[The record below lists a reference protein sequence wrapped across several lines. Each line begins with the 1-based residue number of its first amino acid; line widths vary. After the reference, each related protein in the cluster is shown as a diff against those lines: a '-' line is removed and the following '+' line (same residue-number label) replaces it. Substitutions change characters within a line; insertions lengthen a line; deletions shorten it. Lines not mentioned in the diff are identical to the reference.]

1 MRVADRERVAAYL
14 AERDGAARGGIT
26 PRPGGATAPL
36 SFPQQQLW
44 LHAQLAP
51 DLPLYNE
58 PVTIHYAGRLDVGAL
73 ERSLAEIIRRHSAW
87 RTSFSVVDGEL
98 RQVIHSPPVLA
109 LPTVDLRHLPRAS
122 REGEALRIATEDA
135 LRPFDLERGP
145 LVRATLVR
153 LADDEHRLFL
163 TLHHIIFDG
172 VALYRVFLPE
182 LATLYEAFAAGRPS
196 PLAEPPVQYTDFA
209 RWQRESQPGSETWT
223 GQLAYW
229 RRSLAGAPM
238 LALPTDRPRPAVQTF
253 RGAMETLAFSKTTTE
268 ALRALSA
275 GERATLYMTMLAA
288 FTTLLHR
295 YSGQEDLV
303 VGTVTAGRKRPE
315 LEQLLGY
322 FLNPLALRIECSA
335 DPTFRQLLARVRDVA
350 LDALANDDVPF
361 EHVVNEVQP
370 QRERDRNPLFQVLFS
385 LEPPLPPLPPSWKL
399 TQLDV
404 ETATAKFDLY
414 LELDDRPEGMIGR
427 FLYRTDLFE
436 PATIARMVGHFHSLV
451 NAIVGDPD
459 RRLSAL
465 PLLTAA
471 ERRQLLV
478 HCNDTAT
485 AYPGDATVH
494 AVFETQVARAP
505 DAVALV
511 AGEETITYGELNARA
526 DRLARRLR
534 ALAVGPD
541 ILVGV
546 CLERSIELV
555 VAFLGILK
563 AGGAY
568 LPLDPSYPTDR
579 LRFMVDDAQAAVVLT
594 RATLRGLVGDAGA
607 PVLLIDDDAIPSLPP
622 APPAAGAGPDH
633 LAYVMFTSGS
643 TGRPKGVAIQHRG
656 ILRLVFGQTYARL
669 DATRTLLWTSA
680 ISFDVSTFELWGA
693 LLHGAR
699 CVLFP
704 AAVPTPATLA
714 ALIRRHRVTTA
725 WLTGSL
731 FNIVIDEAPEAL
743 AGIEELLIGGEALS
757 PSHVRRAYDHLPGVT
772 IVNGYG
778 PTECTTFACCH
789 RLPGPPPPEAASVP
803 IGRPIANTEVYV
815 LDRNGN
821 PVPIGVVGELY
832 MGGAGL
838 ARGYVNRPELTA
850 QRFVPHPFDAT
861 PGARLYRSGDL
872 VRWRAEGLL
881 EFLGRVDGQVKIR
894 GFRIEPGEIEHVL
907 ASHPGVRDVAVV
919 TRERAPGDRVLVAY
933 VVPREPAPGPD
944 VLREFLQIHLPA
956 FMIPSAFVLAGTLPL
971 TPVGKLDR
979 AALTAAA
986 DGPMVGTGP
995 RLAPRDPLEAQLV
1008 GVWEEVLG
1016 TAPVGVKDDFFAL
1029 GGHSL
1034 TAVRL
1039 VQKIERLLDQAL
1051 PLAAIHANPTVE
1063 SLARVLLRRERG
1075 RFLTPA
1081 LELQADGSKPPL
1093 FFFHGD
1099 LNGGGFYCRDLAR
1112 HLGPDQ
1118 PLIAIHPL
1126 GLDDRPVPA
1135 TIEAMADEHLAL
1147 IRRLQPRG
1155 PYLIGGYCNGGLTAY
1170 EVARRLAEEGEVVG
1184 PLVLIAAAADRRLRR
1199 LRPII
1204 ERLGRLARLAEDD
1217 AADYFGRLRYLAD
1230 RLAVL
1235 GPWQR
1240 LRLLA
1245 VTTVGF
1251 VVEILAGLAGRRRS
1265 PFARTPIAPD
1275 AGTAL
1280 RVADELL
1287 SHETFAR
1294 YWTAVMA
1301 YVPRRFPGR
1310 LLVFWPDEE
1319 RPRQPGAPL
1328 LGWDDVA
1335 DHIEVIHVPGDH
1347 HTIVTR
1353 HTALIAQTVRNRLDP
1368 A

>member
-14 AERDGAARGGIT
+14 AQRDGAGRDGIT
-26 PRPGGATAPL
+26 PQAGGTTAPL
-36 SFPQQQLW
+36 SFAQQQLW

-51 DLPLYNE
+51 DLPLYSE
-58 PVTIHYAGRLDVGAL
+58 PVTIHHAGGLDVRAV
-73 ERSLAEIIRRHSAW
+73 ERSLAEIIRRHEAW
-87 RTSFSVVDGEL
+87 RTTFSVVDGEL
-98 RQVIHSPPVLA
+98 RQVIHSPPAIA
-109 LPTVDLRHLPRAS
+109 LPTVDLRGLPPAA

-145 LVRATLVR
+145 LARGTVVR

-182 LATLYEAFAAGRPS
+182 LAALYEAFAAGRPS
-196 PLAEPPVQYTDFA
+196 PLAEPLIQYADFA

-223 GQLAYW
+223 RQLAYW

-238 LALPTDRPRPAVQTF
+238 LALPTDRPRPAVQSF

-275 GERATLYMTMLAA
+275 RERATLYMTMLAA
-288 FTTLLHR
+288 FTALLHR

-315 LEQLLGY
+315 VEQLLGY
-322 FLNPLALRIECSA
+322 FLNPLALRIDGCG
-335 DPTFRQLLARVRDVA
+335 DPTFRELLARVRDVA

-361 EHVVNEVQP
+361 EHVVNALQP

-385 LEPPLPPLPPSWKL
+385 LEPPLPPLPSSWKL

-414 LELDDRPEGMIGR
+414 LELDDRPEGVIGR

-436 PATIARMVGHFHSLV
+436 PATIVRMVGHFHSLV
-451 NAIVGDPD
+451 DAIVADPD

-465 PLLTAA
+465 PLLTSA

-478 HCNDTAT
+478 DWNGTAT

-505 DAVALV
+505 DAVALLS
-511 AGEETITYGELNARA
+511 GEEAVTYGELNARA

-534 ALAVGPD
+534 ALGVGPD
-541 ILVGV
+541 VLVGV

-568 LPLDPSYPTDR
+568 LPLDPSYPAHR
-579 LRFMVDDAQAAVVLT
+579 LGFMVDDAQAAVVLT
-594 RATLRGLVGDAGA
+594 RAALRSVVGEGSAA
-607 PVLLIDDDAIPSLPP
+607 VLLIDDAGAVPP
-622 APPAAGAGPDH
+622 APGGPPATGAGPDH
-633 LAYVMFTSGS
+633 LAYAMFTSGS

-714 ALIRRHRVTTA
+714 VLIRRHHVTTA

-731 FNIVIDEAPEAL
+731 FNTVIDEAPEAL
-743 AGIEELLIGGEALS
+743 AGVEELLVGGEALS
-757 PSHVRRAYDHLPGVT
+757 PSHVRRAYQHLPGVT

-778 PTECTTFACCH
+778 PTECTTFACCY
-789 RLPGPPPPEAASVP
+789 RLPGPPDPEAATVP
-803 IGRPIANTEVYV
+803 IGRPIANTQAYV
-815 LDRNGN
+815 LDRHGN
-821 PVPIGVVGELY
+821 PAPIGVVGELY

-872 VRWRAEGLL
+872 VRWRADGLL
-881 EFLGRVDGQVKIR
+881 DFLGRVDDQVKIR

-919 TRERAPGDRVLVAY
+919 ARDTAAGRMLVGY
-933 VVPREPAPGPD
+933 VVPRGSGRVSATELRRHLAEHVPA
-944 VLREFLQIHLPA
+944 H
-956 FMIPSAFVLAGTLPL
+956 MIPSGFVTLGALPL
-971 TPVGKLDR
+971 TPNGKVDR
-979 AALTAAA
+979 RALPAP
-986 DGPMVGTGP
+986 DGPSRKDGVT
-995 RLAPRDPLEAQLV
+995 PRDPVEAGLV
-1008 GVWEEVLG
+1008 AIWEGLLG
-1016 TAPVGVKDDFFAL
+1016 QTVRVTDDFFEL

-1034 TAVRL
+1034 LAVRL
-1039 VQKIERLLDQAL
+1039 VQRIEETFGCTL
-1051 PLAAIHANPTVE
+1051 PLAALHAHPTVE
-1063 SLARVLLRRERG
+1063 ALAQALVRLAPERRG
-1075 RFLTPA
+1075 DVVTLNA
-1081 LELQADGSKPPL
+1081 AGSQPPL

-1099 LNGGGFYCRDLAR
+1099 LSAGGFYCLTLAR
-1112 HLGPDQ
+1112 HLGADQ
-1118 PLIAIHPL
+1118 PLHLVHPL
-1126 GLDDRPVPA
+1126 GADGGDVPP
-1135 TIEAMADEHLAL
+1135 TVEAMASAHAQA
-1147 IRRLQPRG
+1147 IRAVQPCG
-1155 PYLIGGYCNGGLTAY
+1155 PYRMGGYCNGGLVAFETARLL
-1170 EVARRLAEEGEVVG
+1170 ELHGEQIERVVLVAAAPYTHPGWLGQALDTLRRRARLGQRGRRGLRAVRSLLERLSGAGERSAAGTSPNGHG
-1184 PLVLIAAAADRRLRR
+1184 PLRL
-1199 LRPII
+1199 P
-1204 ERLGRLARLAEDD
+1204 AH
-1217 AADYFGRLRYLAD
+1217 Y
-1230 RLAVL
+1230 
-1235 GPWQR
+1235 P
-1240 LRLLA
+1240 
-1245 VTTVGF
+1245 
-1251 VVEILAGLAGRRRS
+1251 
-1265 PFARTPIAPD
+1265 
-1275 AGTAL
+1275 AL
-1280 RVADELL
+1280 YSAYV
-1287 SHETFAR
+1287 
-1294 YWTAVMA
+1294 TAVRA
-1301 YVPRRFPGR
+1301 YVPRSCATR
-1310 LLVFWPDEE
+1310 LLVFWPAAE
-1319 RPRQPGAPL
+1319 PAPSTDDDA
-1328 LGWDDVA
+1328 LGWRRLAAAVE
-1335 DHIEVIHVPGDH
+1335 IEVVPGDH
-1347 HTIVTR
+1347 NTLVTE
-1353 HTALIAQTVRNRLDP
+1353 HAPLIARRLTKFL